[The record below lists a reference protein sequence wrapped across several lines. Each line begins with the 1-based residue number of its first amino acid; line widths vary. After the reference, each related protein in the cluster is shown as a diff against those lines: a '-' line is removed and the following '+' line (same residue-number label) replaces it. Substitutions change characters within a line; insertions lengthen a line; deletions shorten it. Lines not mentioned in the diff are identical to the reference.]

1 MDSGCRGRYPL
12 ERDTAQLQIS
22 GLQIG
27 RRDPYFQVNAISRHK
42 APKIVILFFF
52 FFYTVKY
59 YRTDLRMPFKA
70 LFVERE

>member
-27 RRDPYFQVNAISRHK
+27 RRDPYFQVNAI
-42 APKIVILFFF
+42 
-52 FFYTVKY
+52 FYTVKY